1 MLRNVFE
8 FIFSIKCKSRDYQNN
23 FPERFYFIE
32 NVYIIYLYS
41 IQSNNRG
48 HLRMNLKNNLINAI
62 NKVNLNK
69 LAIIFV
75 PFLFIMVGFIVIL
88 PKK

>member
-1 MLRNVFE
+1 
-8 FIFSIKCKSRDYQNN
+8 
-23 FPERFYFIE
+23 
-32 NVYIIYLYS
+32 
-41 IQSNNRG
+41 
-48 HLRMNLKNNLINAI
+48 MNLKNNLINAI

-88 PKK
+88 PNK